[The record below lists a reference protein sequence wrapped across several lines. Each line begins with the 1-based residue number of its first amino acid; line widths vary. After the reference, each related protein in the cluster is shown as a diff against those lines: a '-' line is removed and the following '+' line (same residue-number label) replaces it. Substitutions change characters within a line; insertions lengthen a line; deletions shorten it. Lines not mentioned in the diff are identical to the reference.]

1 MLRPLP
7 LLEEPTVRSPSPYD
21 EVEAAFRRYSG
32 YVAALALRL
41 LGRRDD
47 VDDVVQEVFLVA
59 LEGLARM
66 RDPIAIQAWLGTV
79 TARRVAHRLRTRR
92 LRSFFGLER
101 AGERVELTVNASQE
115 QRALV
120 RRIYDALDRMPIAL
134 RIAWTL
140 RTVQGERLDAVA
152 TTCGCSLATAKR
164 RIAAAQ
170 ARIDTLVSD
179 E

>member
-79 TARRVAHRLRTRR
+79 TAPRGGARLRAR
-92 LRSFFGLER
+92 R
-101 AGERVELTVNASQE
+101 AGPVFGVGPAGGGGGGSASRV
-115 QRALV
+115 
-120 RRIYDALDRMPIAL
+120 P
-134 RIAWTL
+134 
-140 RTVQGERLDAVA
+140 GERRPGA
-152 TTCGCSLATAKR
+152 G
-164 RIAAAQ
+164 
-170 ARIDTLVSD
+170 
-179 E
+179 